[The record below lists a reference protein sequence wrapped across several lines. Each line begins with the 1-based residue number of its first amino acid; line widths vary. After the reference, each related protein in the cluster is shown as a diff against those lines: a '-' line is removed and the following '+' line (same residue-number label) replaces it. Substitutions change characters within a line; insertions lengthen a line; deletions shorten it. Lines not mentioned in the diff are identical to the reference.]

1 MSFPEEGFAM
11 MPTVDKEY
19 SHVWLTKCFDYSKS
33 GFSIAIN
40 MSSCA
45 KVSTVMA
52 PSGRPSKQ
60 ARIEKV
66 ADVSGILKGVFGPI
80 GWKPRYKASEELVY
94 TILSQHTSD
103 INSERAFYSLMDR
116 FKNLD
121 RVADASVES
130 IEETIRHGG
139 LARSKAP
146 RIKNIL
152 NQVRAEVGSFD
163 LSFLTEMPLQDA
175 KVWLTKLNGVG
186 PKTAAIILCFS
197 FGLPVM
203 PVDTHIHRVA
213 KRLRLIGPKIT
224 AEAAHDL
231 LEEIVDPNEVFP
243 FHMYLIQHGRKT
255 CKARFPRCDECQIS
269 HLCPSRGK
277 V

>member
-1 MSFPEEGFAM
+1 MAVKS
-11 MPTVDKEY
+11 
-19 SHVWLTKCFDYSKS
+19 FDYSKS
-33 GFSIAIN
+33 EFVIAVN
-40 MSSCA
+40 LSNHVEVSMAMVSRGRLSKKA
-45 KVSTVMA
+45 K
-52 PSGRPSKQ
+52 
-60 ARIEKV
+60 IEKV
-66 ADVSGILKGVFGPI
+66 ASVSELLKDVFGSI
-80 GWKPRYKASEELVY
+80 NWEPRHKAAEELVY

-103 INSERAFYSLMDR
+103 INSERAFHSLMDR
-116 FKNLD
+116 FKTLD
-121 RVADASVES
+121 GVTDASVKS

-146 RIKNIL
+146 RIKAIL
-152 NQVRAEVGSFD
+152 NQVRNEVGSFD
-163 LSFLTEMPLQDA
+163 LSFLAEMPLQEA
-175 KVWLTKLNGVG
+175 KAWLTRLNGVG

-197 FGLPVM
+197 FGLPAM

-213 KRLRLIGPKIT
+213 KRLRLIGPKVN
-224 AEAAHDL
+224 AEAAHEL
-231 LEEIVDPNEVFP
+231 LEDIVEPEEVFP